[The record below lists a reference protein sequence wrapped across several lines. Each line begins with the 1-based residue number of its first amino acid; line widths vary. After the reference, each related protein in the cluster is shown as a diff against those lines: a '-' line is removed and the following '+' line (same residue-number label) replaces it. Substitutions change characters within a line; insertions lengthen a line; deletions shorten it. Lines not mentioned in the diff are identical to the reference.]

1 MIRAIASG
9 SKGAAVIDKNQLVF
23 SDDRT
28 DALRAVDSISNG
40 KGWCNVVPRVSE
52 DVKDLTMNGFGLWVS
67 SGVCVASFVTE
78 ATRRG
83 VDQPSSLGLLH
94 TRHRLGRERIA
105 TLLGNAPFS
114 VRQDHTQRGLLLD
127 VPPRTSANVVLDVM
141 CTLTAQLC
149 DYDLT
154 GSWRLDLFTRE

>member
-1 MIRAIASG
+1 M
-9 SKGAAVIDKNQLVF
+9 AVIDKSQLSF
-23 SDDRT
+23 SDDRSE
-28 DALRAVDSISNG
+28 ALRAIDSISG
-40 KGWCNVVPRVSE
+40 GHGWCNVVPGVTE

-78 ATRRG
+78 MPRRG
-83 VDQPSSLGLLH
+83 TDQPSSLGLLH

-105 TLLGNAPFS
+105 TLIGNAPFN

-127 VPPRTSANVVLDVM
+127 VPPATTADVVLEVM
-141 CTLTAQLC
+141 CTLTAHLC

-154 GSWRLDLFTRE
+154 GSWRLDLFMRA

>member
-1 MIRAIASG
+1 M
-9 SKGAAVIDKNQLVF
+9 IDKNQLVF

-83 VDQPSSLGLLH
+83 V
-94 TRHRLGRERIA
+94 
-105 TLLGNAPFS
+105 TL
-114 VRQDHTQRGLLLD
+114 
-127 VPPRTSANVVLDVM
+127 
-141 CTLTAQLC
+141 
-149 DYDLT
+149 
-154 GSWRLDLFTRE
+154 

>member
-1 MIRAIASG
+1 
-9 SKGAAVIDKNQLVF
+9 
-23 SDDRT
+23 
-28 DALRAVDSISNG
+28 
-40 KGWCNVVPRVSE
+40 
-52 DVKDLTMNGFGLWVS
+52 MNGFGLWVN

-78 ATRRG
+78 LPRHG
-83 VDQPSSLGLLH
+83 VEQPSLLGLLH

-105 TLLGNAPFS
+105 MMLGNAPFS

-127 VPPRTSANVVLDVM
+127 VPPRTPADAVLEVM

-154 GSWRLDLFTRE
+154 GSWRLDLFARA

>member
-1 MIRAIASG
+1 VIAKS
-9 SKGAAVIDKNQLVF
+9 QLSF
-23 SDDRT
+23 SDNRS
-28 DALRAVDSISNG
+28 DALRAIDSISNG
-40 KGWCNVVPRVSE
+40 KGWCNVVPGVTD

-78 ATRRG
+78 VPRHGA
-83 VDQPSSLGLLH
+83 DQPSSLGLLH

-105 TLLGNAPFS
+105 AMLGNAPFS

-127 VPPRTSANVVLDVM
+127 VPSRTSADVVLDVM

-154 GSWRLDLFTRE
+154 GSWRLDLFMRAE